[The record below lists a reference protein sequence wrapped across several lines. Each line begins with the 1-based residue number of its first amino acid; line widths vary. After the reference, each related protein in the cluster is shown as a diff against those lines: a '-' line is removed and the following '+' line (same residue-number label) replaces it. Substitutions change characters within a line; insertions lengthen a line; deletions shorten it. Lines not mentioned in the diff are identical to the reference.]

1 METMTK
7 EEKWIKTKFNPLL
20 FSSTP
25 LGEHTRKL
33 CKSSLPPADVTEYR
47 LQEGK
52 FLCSNGQ
59 NKLLIY
65 FMKTASSHF
74 KSSPPDEAGQQIF

>member
-7 EEKWIKTKFNPLL
+7 EEKWIKTKFNPLS

-52 FLCSNGQ
+52 FLCDKCDREIERVELDKVCFDCGRRCYQ
-59 NKLLIY
+59 RQ
-65 FMKTASSHF
+65 T
-74 KSSPPDEAGQQIF
+74 